1 MKHKRIILPERRRK
15 IPAHFS
21 WIDHRLVRDG
31 YSRKCSA
38 RALGL
43 YLFLLSVSDSEGLS
57 FYGVRSIS
65 REINING
72 NELDELRRELLDA
85 GLVAY
90 RDGIYQV
97 LDLGGVN
104 KVKPDSPVYD
114 GSKKVSEILE
124 QMFAED
130 KR

>member
-1 MKHKRIILPERRRK
+1 MKHKRIILPEKRRK

-97 LDLGGVN
+97 LDLDVS
-104 KVKPDSPVYD
+104 KVKQDETAYD